1 MDKEKFLEK
10 IKEEQEE
17 LKASLISIFTP
28 FVYDSELLEYCSI
41 REEEDYIV
49 SSIELR
55 DKPHAFC
62 ELAVYKMYYK
72 EDEGNIDVGDLQI
85 DVAWNDFNDRLRYT
99 SANFPDMSNKTIVD
113 KVKMLIITSNHFV
126 EYANNRRLIN
136 LVIPDAP
143 ILEGTDAEKALLDA
157 LRVPTQEQIDNLE
170 KQLKDSKEV
179 FK

>member
-55 DKPHAFC
+55 DKGKRLSGRGVKSAVNNVNTKIAPLLLGMDAFC
-62 ELAVYKMYYK
+62 QREIDTKM
-72 EDEGNIDVGDLQI
+72 I
-85 DVAWNDFNDRLRYT
+85 
-99 SANFPDMSNKTIVD
+99 
-113 KVKMLIITSNHFV
+113 
-126 EYANNRRLIN
+126 
-136 LVIPDAP
+136 
-143 ILEGTDAEKALLDA
+143 
-157 LRVPTQEQIDNLE
+157 
-170 KQLKDSKEV
+170 
-179 FK
+179 FKGPN